1 MKVGLFCIIANK
13 NNKIV
18 ANSTTKK
25 VKSDFEL
32 AIVDLVRQKRREN
45 KLTQENV
52 AICLNVTPGYIG
64 QIESLTEPSMYTHDQ
79 LNILAIEMD
88 CSPKD
93 FYPEHPAKK

>member
-1 MKVGLFCIIANK
+1 
-13 NNKIV
+13 V

-45 KLTQENV
+45 KLTQENI

-79 LNILAIEMD
+79 LNILAVEMD

-93 FYPEHPAKK
+93 FYPENAVKSK